1 MNVLGIFST
10 KGGVGKST
18 VSVNLAVS
26 LSRFGRNVSLID
38 FKSGKPHLSHF
49 FGNSDIPGL
58 SELSNGELDSED
70 VIYSYDPTLKV
81 IPGGLNKINTLNLNT
96 FDPFIKKL
104 KNSSEVVILDMP
116 NYHSS
121 IYDQIIEYVDY
132 ALIVSNLNKTS
143 LNNSLNIVNE
153 LREKVT
159 FLGTIINNN
168 TNKRLDISKLD
179 EDYNILLKIPYNKKF
194 EASYDDGIPFVEK
207 YYDHDISYDFKEF
220 SAELI
225 GEEYSVKRNISIK
238 RLFDRLIGK
247 I

>member
-1 MNVLGIFST
+1 MNVLGIFSA

-38 FKSGKPHLSHF
+38 FKGGKTHLSHF
-49 FGNSDIPGL
+49 FGNEGIPGL
-58 SELSNGELDSED
+58 SELSNGELDSKD
-70 VIYSYDPTLKV
+70 VVYSYDPTLRV
-81 IPGGLNKINTLNLNT
+81 IPGGLNKITSLNLNT
-96 FDPFIKKL
+96 FEPFINKL
-104 KNSSEVVILDMP
+104 KSSSEVVILDIP
-116 NYHSS
+116 SYHSS
-121 IYDQIIEYVDY
+121 IYEQVLDYVDY

-143 LNNSLNIVNE
+143 LKNSSNMISE
-153 LREKVT
+153 LKEEVT

-168 TNKRLDISKLD
+168 TNRKLD
-179 EDYNILLKIPYNKKF
+179 TLDQDYNILLKIPYNKKF
-194 EASYDDGIPFVEK
+194 ETSYDDGIPFIEK

-238 RLFDRLIGK
+238 RLFDRLVGK